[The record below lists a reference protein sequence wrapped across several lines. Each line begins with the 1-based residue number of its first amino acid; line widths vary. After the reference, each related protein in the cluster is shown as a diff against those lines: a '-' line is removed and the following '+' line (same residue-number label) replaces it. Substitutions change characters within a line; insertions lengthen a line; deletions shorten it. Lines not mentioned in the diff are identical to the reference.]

1 MGRKKKEGGPNTPR
15 KRLAKVEI
23 PKELLLLDFCNI
35 SEWNAEAISNLYKKY
50 SIIHTKTGEE
60 LGSENFCSTKHKPKW
75 RYYFRDEDV
84 DFSLGPKT
92 NEFYFSPSRSEF
104 DEVFLMLEGSQS
116 EYRVFLES
124 CIADR
129 FDLQFINER
138 MARMPAQFTF
148 GPIDYWIPEIYP
160 RTPYL
165 PDLESSIDWEIISV
179 VYAQKGPR
187 VFGKLRKC
195 KICGSFFIYKNITKM
210 HCGRKCIAASY
221 RMRNREKIRAY
232 KRRRWA
238 EGKDQ

>member
-1 MGRKKKEGGPNTPR
+1 MGRKKKKGPKTPR
-15 KRLAKVEI
+15 KRRAKVEI

-124 CIADR
+124 CIGDR

-138 MARMPAQFTF
+138 MVRMPAQFTF
-148 GPIDYWIPEIYP
+148 GPKDYWIPEIYP

-165 PDLESSIDWEIISV
+165 PDLESYIDWEIIRV
-179 VYAQKGPR
+179 VFAQKGPQ
-187 VFGKLRKC
+187 VFAKLRICRYC
-195 KICGSFFIYKNITKM
+195 KSFFVYPRRTRMYCNDRCK
-210 HCGRKCIAASY
+210 AAY
-221 RMRNREKIRAY
+221 HRMVKREEIRAY
-232 KRRRWA
+232 KRGRWA